1 MNYFPIFLD
10 VSEKN
15 CLVIGAGVVGKR
27 KIATLVSCS
36 PKGLTILDT
45 SPPDSEI
52 QALLGNNPAWRYEQR
67 SFLPQDLEQISLVL
81 ICTNDARYNQMIS
94 SLCKEKNI
102 LCNSAT
108 ASPEA
113 DTLLPATLS
122 RNDLTLAISTGGKS
136 PALARHLRLRLERMI
151 GEEYGPALQLLG
163 KIRED
168 VLALQLSER
177 HNKAIFSALAQ
188 DELLAII
195 SARDTNRLAGLLQS
209 VLPDA
214 LHDKIRTVYVSLF

>member
-10 VSEKN
+10 LSEKN
-15 CLVIGAGVVGKR
+15 CLVVGAGTVGKR
-27 KIATLVSCS
+27 KIATLVSCA
-36 PKGLTILDT
+36 PKGLLVLDT
-45 SPPDSEI
+45 SPPDSDI
-52 QALLGNNPAWRYEQR
+52 QALLKKNPAWRYEQR
-67 SFLPQDLEQISLVL
+67 SFLPQDLELVSLVL
-81 ICTNDARYNQMIS
+81 ICTNDPLYNAMINS
-94 SLCKEKNI
+94 QCKKKNI

-108 ASPEA
+108 VSPEA
-113 DTLLPATLS
+113 DTLLPATLT

-136 PALARHLRLRLERMI
+136 PALARHLRLRLEKMI
-151 GEEYGPALQLLG
+151 GEEYGPALNLLG

-177 HNKAIFSALAQ
+177 HNKVIFSALAG

-195 SARDTNRLAGLLQS
+195 SARDTNRLKNLLQS

-214 LHDKIRTVYVSLF
+214 LHDTIGTSYLSLF